1 MYQIAQKAKSKGEK
15 GHIDNLWSA
24 FVEHLATDFT
34 HPERMD
40 IFPKCTKLQKA
51 EFQIKSE
58 FSIKNAGYHINLVCD
73 GNPQVT
79 DFLTKRQMYQLTRV

>member
-24 FVEHLATDFT
+24 FIEHLATDFT

-40 IFPKCTKLQKA
+40 IFPKCT
-51 EFQIKSE
+51 
-58 FSIKNAGYHINLVCD
+58 NY
-73 GNPQVT
+73 
-79 DFLTKRQMYQLTRV
+79 KRQNFK